1 MSTNPLVYLW
11 VNIANKYINKSINLT
26 TTDLTT
32 IYTVPDETV
41 AIVKAIQGFND
52 TASAVNVTLSY
63 TDTSASATYA
73 FGYATSSSIQQFELL
88 TSNLLVLEEGDILK
102 IQASAAN
109 QITGVVSILEQDR
122 T

>member
-1 MSTNPLVYLW
+1 M
-11 VNIANKYINKSINLT
+11 ANKYINKSINLT

-41 AIVKAIQGFND
+41 SIVKAIQGFND

>member
-1 MSTNPLVYLW
+1 M
-11 VNIANKYINKSINLT
+11 ANKYINKSINLT

-41 AIVKAIQGFND
+41 AIIKAIQGFND
-52 TASAVNVTLSY
+52 TASAVTVTLSY

-73 FGYATSSSIQQFELL
+73 FGYATSSSVQQFELL
-88 TSNLLVLEEGDILK
+88 TSDLLVLEEGDILK

-122 T
+122 K

>member
-1 MSTNPLVYLW
+1 M
-11 VNIANKYINKSINLT
+11 ANKYINKSINLT
-26 TTDLTT
+26 TTNLTT

-41 AIVKAIQGFND
+41 AIIKAIQGFND
-52 TASAVNVTLSY
+52 TASAVTVTLSY

-73 FGYATSSSIQQFELL
+73 FGYATSSSVQQFELL
-88 TSNLLVLEEGDILK
+88 TSDLLVLEEGDILK

>member
-1 MSTNPLVYLW
+1 M
-11 VNIANKYINKSINLT
+11 ANKYINKSINLT

-32 IYTVPDETV
+32 LYTVPAETV
-41 AIVKAIQGFND
+41 AIIKAIQGFND

-63 TDTSASATYA
+63 TDNSASATYA
-73 FGYATSSSIQQFELL
+73 FGYVTSSAIEQFELL
-88 TSNLLVLEEGDILK
+88 TSDLLVLEESDILK
-102 IQASAAN
+102 IQATAAN

>member
-1 MSTNPLVYLW
+1 M
-11 VNIANKYINKSINLT
+11 ANKYINKSINLT

-32 IYTVPDETV
+32 IYTVPSETV

-52 TASAVNVTLSY
+52 TASSVNVTLSY

-73 FGYATSSSIQQFELL
+73 FGYATSTAIEQFELL
-88 TSNLLVLEEGDILK
+88 TSDLLVLEESDILK
-102 IQASAAN
+102 IQATAAN

>member
-1 MSTNPLVYLW
+1 M
-11 VNIANKYINKSINLT
+11 ANKYINKSINLT

-88 TSNLLVLEEGDILK
+88 TSDLLVLEEGDILK

>member
-1 MSTNPLVYLW
+1 M
-11 VNIANKYINKSINLT
+11 ANKYINKSINLT
-26 TTDLTT
+26 TTDLTA
-32 IYTVPDETV
+32 IYTVPAETV

-63 TDTSASATYA
+63 VDASASATYA
-73 FGYATSSSIQQFELL
+73 FGYATSSAIEQFELL
-88 TSNLLVLEEGDILK
+88 TSALLVLEEGDILK

>member
-1 MSTNPLVYLW
+1 M
-11 VNIANKYINKSINLT
+11 ANKYINKSINLT

-41 AIVKAIQGFND
+41 AIIKAIQGFND
-52 TASAVNVTLSY
+52 TASAVTVTLSY

-73 FGYATSSSIQQFELL
+73 FGYATSSSVQQFELL
-88 TSNLLVLEEGDILK
+88 TSDLLVLEEGDILK

>member
-1 MSTNPLVYLW
+1 M
-11 VNIANKYINKSINLT
+11 ANKYINKSINLT
-26 TTDLTT
+26 TTNLTT

-52 TASAVNVTLSY
+52 TASAVTVTLSY

-73 FGYATSSSIQQFELL
+73 FGYATSSSVQQFELL
-88 TSNLLVLEEGDILK
+88 TSDLLVLEEGDILK